1 MSEAYLPYE
10 SSARE
15 IAETALS
22 RANARRT
29 LPREFWPLV
38 QELMTDAAHDA
49 IEFGEA
55 IAAMPEPSTL
65 LKEYHQGYMDAIED
79 LNSEIGEE

>member
-1 MSEAYLPYE
+1 MSEAFLPYE

-29 LPREFWPLV
+29 LPREWWPLV

-49 IEFGEA
+49 IEFGES
-55 IAAMPEPSTL
+55 IAALPEAGPSPL
-65 LKEYHQGYMDAIED
+65 ESYVCGYIEAIED
-79 LNSEIGEE
+79 LSERGEE